1 MQHVCLNS
9 NEWHCVLGSLTRF
22 NLHRDAVFFAV
33 RCKGAAPALARAL
46 RAACVDQECWGLLP
60 FSTLVTLVVVAVL
73 VVVVFALILSLLC
86 KRR

>member
-22 NLHRDAVFFAV
+22 NLYRDAEFFAV

-46 RAACVDQECWGLLP
+46 RAACVDQECWGPLP
-60 FSTLVTLVVVAVL
+60 VSTLVTVVVVVV